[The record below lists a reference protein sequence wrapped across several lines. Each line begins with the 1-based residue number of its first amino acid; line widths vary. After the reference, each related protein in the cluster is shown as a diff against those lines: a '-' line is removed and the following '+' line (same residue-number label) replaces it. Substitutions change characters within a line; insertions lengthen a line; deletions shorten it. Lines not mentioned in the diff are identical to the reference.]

1 MQTNPAGMLYHSM
14 NRRLEQEAENA
25 KPKPALGG
33 LLSKSPDRMPAKE
46 DSVGQP
52 LERIAS
58 YMKMIRD
65 KKEQEV

>member
-14 NRRLEQEAENA
+14 NRRLEKEAENE
-25 KPKPALGG
+25 KPKPVLGG
-33 LLSKSPDRMPAKE
+33 LLSKSPDRMPKKE
-46 DSVGQP
+46 DGVGQP
-52 LERIAS
+52 LERVAS

>member
-14 NRRLEQEAENA
+14 NRRLEKEIENE
-25 KPKPALGG
+25 KPKPILGG
-33 LLSKSPDRMPAKE
+33 LLSKSPDRMPKKDE
-46 DSVGQP
+46 GVGQP
-52 LERIAS
+52 LERVAS

>member
-14 NRRLEQEAENA
+14 NRRLEKEAENE
-25 KPKPALGG
+25 KPKPVLGG
-33 LLSKSPDRMPAKE
+33 LLSKSPDRMQKKE
-46 DSVGQP
+46 DGVGQP
-52 LERIAS
+52 LERVAS

>member
-14 NRRLEQEAENA
+14 DRRLEKEIEKE
-25 KPKPALGG
+25 KPKPILGG
-33 LLSKSPDRMPAKE
+33 LLSKSPDRMSKKDE
-46 DSVGQP
+46 GVGQP
-52 LERIAS
+52 LERVAS